1 MTKNE
6 VHLLPDAIANQ
17 IAAGE
22 VVQRP
27 SSVVKELLE
36 NSIDSESTEI
46 KLIIKNSGKT
56 LIQVLDNGKGMSE
69 VDCRMAFERH
79 ATSKIKTA
87 EDLLNIKTMGFRGEA
102 LASIAAVAQV
112 SACTTTNSERLGTK
126 IIIEGS
132 RVISQEAEPTT
143 KGTKISVKNLFYN
156 VPARRNFLKS
166 DAVEIKH
173 IIDEF
178 IYIALSHPSIAFFM
192 YNDKKEV
199 FHLLKTNILNR
210 IINIFGKNY
219 KDRIITCKEDTE
231 YVKISGFIGTP
242 EHAKK
247 TRGEQF
253 FFVNKRYIRS
263 AYLNHAVKSAFSQLI
278 DSSQFPFY
286 VLFLQ
291 IDPKSIDINVHP
303 SKAEIK
309 FDDEK
314 LVYSILLSTIK
325 KSIAKFHKVPSI
337 DFTKDINSGEIKML
351 EKAQE
356 RNRIKN
362 EYISFKNYDRQNKD
376 YAWDKLLGM
385 QEESS
390 KTSRNSANNYSQIE
404 IKQAPISQNQFKE
417 DHDAKKINS
426 GSFFTNIEPENNGS
440 KTTKKIQVGNRFII
454 TQIKTA
460 LIIIDQDA
468 AHERILYEKYLSI
481 FNVSTAISKGSQQ
494 LLFPSTVSINKSD
507 LELLKDCYKEL
518 SSIGFNINFKDSD
531 PNNTFVEILGLPSDI
546 TIQNPQHLIEGFLE
560 QYKNNASLSL
570 EKHDRLARSLAK
582 RASIGQEKRL
592 SSEEISSITDMLF
605 DCENP
610 KYTPNGQPTFIEISF
625 EDLLGMFEQTV

>member
-1 MTKNE
+1 MIENE

-36 NSIDSESTEI
+36 NSIDSGSTEI

-69 VDCRMAFERH
+69 IDCRMAFERH

-112 SACTTTNSERLGTK
+112 SACTTTNSKHLGTK

-132 RVISQEAEPTT
+132 KVISQEAEPAT
-143 KGTKISVKNLFYN
+143 KGIKISVKNLFYN

-166 DAVEIKH
+166 DSVETKH

-178 IYIALSHPSIAFFM
+178 LYVALSHSNIAFFM

-199 FHLLKTNILNR
+199 FHLPKTNILNR
-210 IINIFGKNY
+210 IINIFGKSY
-219 KDRIITCKEDTE
+219 KDNLIVCKEDTE
-231 YVKISGFIGTP
+231 YIKINGFIGAP

-263 AYLNHAVKSAFSQLI
+263 AYLNHAVKSAFSELI
-278 DSSQFPFY
+278 DRSQFPFY
-286 VLFLQ
+286 ILFLQ
-291 IDPKSIDINVHP
+291 INPECIDINVHP

-314 LVYSILLSTIK
+314 LVYSILLSAVK
-325 KSIAKFHKVPSI
+325 KSISKFHKVPSI
-337 DFTKDINSGEIKML
+337 DFDKDINSGEIKML

-376 YAWDKLLGM
+376 YAWDKLLDI
-385 QEESS
+385 QENSVKDSNKGLGNIGHFHEEKSISKKES
-390 KTSRNSANNYSQIE
+390 
-404 IKQAPISQNQFKE
+404 KE
-417 DHDAKKINS
+417 NHDAKKINS
-426 GSFFTNIEPENNGS
+426 GSFFTNIELENNVY

-460 LIIIDQDA
+460 LIIIYQDA
-468 AHERILYEKYLSI
+468 AHERILYEKYLDI
-481 FNVSTAISKGSQQ
+481 FKGSKTISKGSQQ
-494 LLFPSTVSINKSD
+494 LLFPSIVSINKSD
-507 LELLKDCYKEL
+507 LELLKNFYKEL
-518 SSIGFNINFKDSD
+518 SSIGFKINFKDND
-531 PNNTFVEILGLPSDI
+531 PNNSFVEILGLPSDI
-546 TIQNPQHLIEGFLE
+546 IVQNPQQLIESFLE

-570 EKHDRLARSLAK
+570 DKHAHLARSLAK
-582 RASIGQEKRL
+582 RTSIGREKRL
-592 SSEEISSITDMLF
+592 SNEEISSITDMLF
-605 DCENP
+605 DCKNP
-610 KYTPNGQPTFIEISF
+610 KYTPNGQPTFIEINF
-625 EDLLGMFEQTV
+625 EDLSDMFKQTV